1 MISPTDLTFGK
12 IRIDNILKTEQKKF
26 FNILVLILILNL
38 VPTNWQHKYEVN
50 GIGAT
55 SGDRDLGAFS
65 LSDLK
70 C

>member
-1 MISPTDLTFGK
+1 M
-12 IRIDNILKTEQKKF
+12 
-26 FNILVLILILNL
+26 VLILILNL